1 MCIAILNKQG
11 KLDSSA
17 IENSWKNNNEG
28 GGLMWVQDGKLQTFK
43 TYDYTDFADMY
54 FALRTNPNIGNIVLH
69 FRIATSG
76 FKNPI
81 NLHPFLVND
90 DLGFVHNGII
100 SGLGTADYS
109 DTYQFNELLQKL
121 PNDFIS
127 NQGIMHFITEYISS
141 SKLIFLDS
149 QDNYCIVNEKFG
161 HWDKTQDNWFS
172 NDSYKSYNDWVYFGN
187 TKVSRNTEFAKPTIS
202 KKEKKRKARAN
213 RKYVSENFLNVT
225 EFRIDW
231 LEDLFECSIDTD
243 EFIEKLEAYY
253 ELTWESDLV
262 KLTEYIQEAQER
274 EAEMNSKDFDS
285 FYPTETYRG
294 KYNNLD
300 FYDHKNYNSQFFY

>member
-11 KLDSSA
+11 QIGSIQL
-17 IENSWKNNNEG
+17 ENSWKNNNEG

-43 TYDYTDFADMY
+43 TYKYNDFEDMY
-54 FALRTNPNIGNIVLH
+54 FSLRSNPNIGNVVLH

-81 NLHPFLVND
+81 NLHPFLVNE

-100 SGLGTADYS
+100 SGLGTAEHS

-121 PNDFIS
+121 PTDFLSNESIVHFIS
-127 NQGIMHFITEYISS
+127 EYITS

-149 QDNYCIVNEKFG
+149 QDNYCIMNEKFG
-161 HWDKTQDNWFS
+161 HWDKEQDNWFS

-187 TKVSRNTEFAKPTIS
+187 TKVSRSTDFAQPTIS

-231 LEDLFECSIDTD
+231 LEDLFDCSIDSD

-253 ELTWESDLV
+253 ELTWESDLI

-274 EAEMNSKDFDS
+274 EAERDSKDFDS
-285 FYPTETYRG
+285 FYPTETYGGR
-294 KYNNLD
+294 YNNLD
-300 FYDHKNYNSQFFY
+300 FYDQQNYKSKFSY

>member
-11 KLDSSA
+11 QLGS
-17 IENSWKNNNEG
+17 IQLENSWNNNNEG

-43 TYDYTDFADMY
+43 TYEYKDFEDMY

-100 SGLGTADYS
+100 SGLGTADHS

-121 PNDFIS
+121 PTDFIS

-141 SKLIFLDS
+141 SKLVFLDS
-149 QDNYCIVNEKFG
+149 QDNYSIVNEKFG

-187 TKVSRNTEFAKPTIS
+187 TKISRNTKFAKPTTIS
-202 KKEKKRKARAN
+202 NKEKKRKARAN

-243 EFIEKLEAYY
+243 EFIEKLEMYY
-253 ELTWESDLV
+253 ELTWESDLAR
-262 KLTEYIQEAQER
+262 LTEYIQEAQEGQKE
-274 EAEMNSKDFDS
+274 EAIKHLDS
-285 FYPTETYRG
+285 MYPTETYRG
-294 KYNNLD
+294 RYNND
-300 FYDHKNYNSQFFY
+300 FYNNDFFY

>member
-11 KLDSSA
+11 QLGS
-17 IENSWKNNNEG
+17 IQLENSWQNNNEG
-28 GGLMWVQDGKLQTFK
+28 GGLMWVQDDKLQTFK
-43 TYDYTDFADMY
+43 TYNYNDFEDMY
-54 FALRTNPNIGNIVLH
+54 FSLRSNPNIGNIVLH

-100 SGLGTADYS
+100 SGLGTAEHS

-121 PNDFIS
+121 PTDFLSNESIVHFIS
-127 NQGIMHFITEYISS
+127 EYITS
-141 SKLIFLDS
+141 SKLVFLDS
-149 QDNYCIVNEKFG
+149 QDNYCIMNEKFG
-161 HWDKTQDNWFS
+161 HWDETQDNWFS

-187 TKVSRNTEFAKPTIS
+187 TKVSRSTEFIQTTIS
-202 KKEKKRKARAN
+202 KKEKKRRKKAN
-213 RKYVSENFLNVT
+213 YKYISDNFLNVT
-225 EFRIDW
+225 DFRTDW
-231 LEDLFECSIDTD
+231 LEDLFGCSIDTD

-274 EAEMNSKDFDS
+274 EAAMDSKDFDS
-285 FYPTETYRG
+285 FYPTEMYGGR
-294 KYNNLD
+294 NNTLD
-300 FYDHKNYNSQFFY
+300 FYDQRNYNSRFSY

>member
-11 KLDSSA
+11 QLGS
-17 IENSWKNNNEG
+17 IQLENSWKNNNEG

-43 TYDYTDFADMY
+43 TYNYNDFEDMY
-54 FALRTNPNIGNIVLH
+54 FSLRSNPNIGNVVLH

-81 NLHPFLVND
+81 NLHPFLVNEN
-90 DLGFVHNGII
+90 LGFVHNGII
-100 SGLGTADYS
+100 GGLGTADHS

-121 PNDFIS
+121 PTDFLSNESIVHFIS
-127 NQGIMHFITEYISS
+127 EYITS
-141 SKLIFLDS
+141 SKLVFLDS
-149 QDNYCIVNEKFG
+149 QDNYCIMNEKYG
-161 HWDKTQDNWFS
+161 HWDETQDNWFS

-187 TKVSRNTEFAKPTIS
+187 TKVSRPIEFAQPTIS
-202 KKEKKRKARAN
+202 KKEKKRRKRAN
-213 RKYVSENFLNVT
+213 YKYVSDNFLNVT
-225 EFRIDW
+225 DFRTDW
-231 LEDLFECSIDTD
+231 LEDLFGCSIDTD

-274 EAEMNSKDFDS
+274 EAAMDSKDFDS
-285 FYPTETYRG
+285 FYPTETYGGR
-294 KYNNLD
+294 YNNLD
-300 FYDHKNYNSQFFY
+300 FYDQKNYNTKFLY

>member
-11 KLDSSA
+11 QLGS
-17 IENSWKNNNEG
+17 IQLENSWKNNNEG

-43 TYDYTDFADMY
+43 TYNYNDFEDMY
-54 FALRTNPNIGNIVLH
+54 FSLRSNPNIGNVVLH

-81 NLHPFLVND
+81 NLHPFLVNEN
-90 DLGFVHNGII
+90 LGFVHNGII
-100 SGLGTADYS
+100 SGLGTADHS

-121 PNDFIS
+121 PTDFLSNESIVHFIS
-127 NQGIMHFITEYISS
+127 EYITS
-141 SKLIFLDS
+141 SKLVFLDS
-149 QDNYCIVNEKFG
+149 QDNYCIMNEKYG
-161 HWDKTQDNWFS
+161 HWDETQDNWFS

-187 TKVSRNTEFAKPTIS
+187 TKVSRPIEYAQPTIS
-202 KKEKKRKARAN
+202 KKEKKRRKRAN
-213 RKYVSENFLNVT
+213 YKYVSDNFLNVT
-225 EFRIDW
+225 DFRTDW
-231 LEDLFECSIDTD
+231 LEDLFGCSIDTD

-274 EAEMNSKDFDS
+274 EAAMDSKDFDS
-285 FYPTETYRG
+285 FYPTETYSGR
-294 KYNNLD
+294 YNNLD
-300 FYDHKNYNSQFFY
+300 FYDQKNYNTKFLY